1 MAKPPVSPVAEP
13 PVSPDGNLSIQ
24 VRSESFGTEVQ
35 KRLEEVESSQLASY
49 ECLVIGLLA
58 RELDIPA
65 VLCRLKEPLTETG
78 SPH

>member
-1 MAKPPVSPVAEP
+1 MWKKWQIPQFLLPETEAFKWR
-13 PVSPDGNLSIQ
+13 
-24 VRSESFGTEVQ
+24 RSESFGTEIQ

-49 ECLVIGLLA
+49 ECLVTGLLA

-65 VLCRLKEPLTETG
+65 VLCRLKEPWTETG